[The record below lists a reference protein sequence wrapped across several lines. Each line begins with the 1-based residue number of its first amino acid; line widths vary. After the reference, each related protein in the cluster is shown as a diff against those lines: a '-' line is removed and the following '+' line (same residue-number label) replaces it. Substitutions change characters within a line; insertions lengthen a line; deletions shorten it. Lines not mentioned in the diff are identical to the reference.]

1 MEFLLF
7 FLFSF
12 PFFKKS
18 ALNTDAYVKA
28 REYLASKKYEEAGRI
43 ADSLIREGYRDKEVL
58 ELLAYTLY
66 QRSMWDSLVSLSK
79 ILKKFKIPQRSQEYS
94 DIMFMLAV
102 AYFKNND
109 VAFAAYYAARSA
121 TDMKNRKR
129 ALSFARD
136 YLKMPILPEA
146 DIDFLSKPL
155 PPGVYILQDEP
166 EAVKNDFLNGFV
178 LGLGGDLQYLRLKSF
193 KDFQKV
199 SILIGPLLS
208 KNVITLYKILLKTGE
223 PCIFPLSEDIRI
235 GISPPLYP
243 FNARYAVELEKG
255 VELFAD
261 KLGYLNYAIYY
272 EGDDPVAVSG
282 RKFLEKELRK
292 RELYIVEER
301 YFTRDS
307 INMLTEIDSTSGENW
322 DMVFVLGRS
331 DFALT
336 LATTFRREVEDLP
349 VYVFSD
355 FRWKIIEGGY
365 IGLNG
370 IIFAGIFT
378 DVRKLLDINSIKDR
392 FEETYNAQFG
402 SYPSVY
408 ASRGYDAG
416 RLLVEIIHHVDTFNR
431 RNIWNYLYNRGI
443 YEGISGYYLFRDDP
457 SLIKVYTFK
466 DGRVIEYKEE

>member
-1 MEFLLF
+1 M
-7 FLFSF
+7 
-12 PFFKKS
+12 
-18 ALNTDAYVKA
+18 
-28 REYLASKKYEEAGRI
+28 ASKKYEEAGRI

-66 QRSMWDSLVSLSK
+66 QRSMWDSLISLSK
-79 ILKKFKIPQRSQEYS
+79 ILKKFKLPQKSQEYS
-94 DIMFMLAV
+94 DIMFMLSV

-136 YLKMPILPEA
+136 YLKMSVLPETN
-146 DIDFLSKPL
+146 IDYLLKPL
-155 PPGVYILQDEP
+155 PPGVYMLHDEP
-166 EAVKNDFLNGFV
+166 EAVRNDFINGFI
-178 LGLGGDLQYLRLKSF
+178 LGLGENLQYLRLKSF
-193 KDFQKV
+193 KDFKKV

-208 KNVITLYKILLKTGE
+208 KNVTMLYNVLLKTGE
-223 PCIFPLSEDIRI
+223 PSIFPLSEDVRI

-243 FNARYAVELEKG
+243 LNARYAVELEKG

-282 RKFLEKELRK
+282 KKFLENELRK

-307 INMLTEIDSTSGENW
+307 INMLTEIDSTTGENW

-370 IIFAGIFT
+370 LIFAGIFT
-378 DVRKLLDINSIKDR
+378 DTRKLLDISAVKDR

-402 SYPSVY
+402 SYPSAY
-408 ASRGYDAG
+408 ALRGYDAG
-416 RLLVEIIHHVDTFNR
+416 MLLVEIIRHVDTFNR
-431 RNIWNYLYNRGI
+431 RNIWNYLYNKGI

-466 DGRVIEYKEE
+466 DGRIIEYKEE